1 MLAFSGLQSL
11 ELRSMTG
18 DNWKK
23 EGLKIDV
30 DDNITAIQAS
40 KNGTYLL
47 LNISMT
53 KPRIDL
59 ISFDETETWG
69 KTL

>member
-30 DDNITAIQAS
+30 DDNITAI
-40 KNGTYLL
+40 
-47 LNISMT
+47 
-53 KPRIDL
+53 
-59 ISFDETETWG
+59 
-69 KTL
+69 